1 MNANRYLKSR
11 LGVTIEKMKIAYLAG
26 KNIFFLVTPDIQ
38 LVNQLVLHADSFLP
52 FINKNEKKE
61 EGISVKKDSCS
72 VKFVDTKIF
81 IENGETTEICDHPL
95 FYVYWMDSDEDKLNL
110 PDTHKIHGLPK
121 ESLRNYV
128 TLRESLKNES
138 IQRNN
143 ILNSVIVIIVDSPVS
158 IPAFIEPYSEM
169 IMVPYM
175 DKEEFNES
183 VSKIIKELDNVSL
196 VKSSDGQELLPDSKY
211 LGKLYDF
218 MRNMNS
224 VQIEAILKKNKVVLG
239 NIYFDSSQNDK
250 MEKLMKNIRSE
261 TQNIISNSAALT
273 IVTPSD
279 KKPAGMDG
287 IVEWLESNKFFITN
301 LGRYKK
307 EFITPPKGIL
317 VSGIPGTG
325 KSMMAKYIAYEL
337 NLNLVKFDLGD
348 VLGGY
353 VGDSEKNMNKALMLI
368 EALSPCVLW
377 VDEMEKAFAGSNSNN
392 TNNDVT
398 KRVLGKFLTWMQER
412 ESRGVSCFVFA
423 TANDIGKMPPEMF
436 RSGRFDEKFYTF
448 MPSSDDCRKIFREY
462 LKGQCEDYRPQNQ
475 FVAKEMFDT
484 EELEKWFIEYLERK
498 DTKQLFIGSDI
509 TKMVDTAKKYY
520 LKEQVILSEKK
531 YH

>member
-183 VSKIIKELDNVSL
+183 VSKIIKELDNV
-196 VKSSDGQELLPDSKY
+196 
-211 LGKLYDF
+211 
-218 MRNMNS
+218 
-224 VQIEAILKKNKVVLG
+224 
-239 NIYFDSSQNDK
+239 
-250 MEKLMKNIRSE
+250 
-261 TQNIISNSAALT
+261 
-273 IVTPSD
+273 
-279 KKPAGMDG
+279 
-287 IVEWLESNKFFITN
+287 
-301 LGRYKK
+301 
-307 EFITPPKGIL
+307 
-317 VSGIPGTG
+317 
-325 KSMMAKYIAYEL
+325 
-337 NLNLVKFDLGD
+337 
-348 VLGGY
+348 
-353 VGDSEKNMNKALMLI
+353 
-368 EALSPCVLW
+368 
-377 VDEMEKAFAGSNSNN
+377 
-392 TNNDVT
+392 
-398 KRVLGKFLTWMQER
+398 
-412 ESRGVSCFVFA
+412 
-423 TANDIGKMPPEMF
+423 
-436 RSGRFDEKFYTF
+436 
-448 MPSSDDCRKIFREY
+448 
-462 LKGQCEDYRPQNQ
+462 
-475 FVAKEMFDT
+475 
-484 EELEKWFIEYLERK
+484 
-498 DTKQLFIGSDI
+498 
-509 TKMVDTAKKYY
+509 
-520 LKEQVILSEKK
+520 
-531 YH
+531 